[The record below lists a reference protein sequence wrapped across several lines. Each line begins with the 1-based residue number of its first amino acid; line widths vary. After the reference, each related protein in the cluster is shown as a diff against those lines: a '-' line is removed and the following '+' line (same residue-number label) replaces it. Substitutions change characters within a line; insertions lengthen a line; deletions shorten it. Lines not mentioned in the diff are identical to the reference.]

1 MQFRQRAAWV
11 VLFLYLGC
19 GFLCLTQ
26 LFQLRNDGTLLRVQV
41 TSRAPATKFVRSNVS
56 STVLVVFAI
65 LLYVQG
71 FAVLLACTKTDT
83 KFRMVNS
90 MFPFLLCTMWTTFRR
105 KPTRNGGNKLDV
117 EAEPFELP
125 V

>member
-1 MQFRQRAAWV
+1 M
-11 VLFLYLGC
+11 
-19 GFLCLTQ
+19 
-26 LFQLRNDGTLLRVQV
+26 RVQV

-71 FAVLLACTKTDT
+71 FAVLLACTKTDM

-105 KPTRNGGNKLDV
+105 KPTRNGGNKLDA

>member
-19 GFLCLTQ
+19 GFLCLTP
-26 LFQLRNDGTLLRVQV
+26 LFQLTNRDTLLRIRVP
-41 TSRAPATKFVRSNVS
+41 SGPPAGKFVPSNVS
-56 STVLVVFAI
+56 STVLVVVAI

-71 FAVLLACTKTDT
+71 FAVLLACTRTDT
-83 KFRMVNS
+83 KSRLVKS
-90 MFPFLLCTMWTTFRR
+90 MFPFLLCTMWTTLWK
-105 KPTRNGGNKLDV
+105 KPRSNGGDKLGV
-117 EAEPFELP
+117 EVEPFELP